1 MTWYPASGQ
10 LALIEL
16 TDEAAANAAPLTGV
30 VVGSGDGSVVIDLG
44 ASPRPEPS
52 PCDVVVSFF
61 TPEALYRVI
70 GVATERAQSPGLV
83 DLEPRDIERVQR
95 RAVPRVK
102 LTLPVALSAFDQ
114 DGDFS
119 TVTGE
124 TLDLGSGGCRVVTN
138 RPFVRGV
145 DPTVSI
151 TMPEGA
157 PVVVLAEVLERTAP
171 DSGDL
176 TEYRLRFLTVDDDD
190 LVRLKALVASS
201 G

>member
-16 TDEAAANAAPLTGV
+16 TDESAPDTPLTGV
-30 VVGSGDGSVVIDLG
+30 VVGNGDGSVVIDLG
-44 ASPRPEPS
+44 ASPRPETS

-61 TPEALYRVI
+61 TPDALYRVI
-70 GVATERAQSPGLV
+70 GVATERPQSPGLV
-83 DLEPRDIERVQR
+83 DLEPREVERVQR

-102 LTLPVALSAFDQ
+102 ATLPVALSAFDQ
-114 DGDFS
+114 NGDFS
-119 TVTGE
+119 SVTGE
-124 TLDLGSGGCRVVTN
+124 TTDLGGGGCRVVTS

-151 TMPEGA
+151 TMAEGP
-157 PVVVLAEVLERTAP
+157 PVVVLAEVLERMS
-171 DSGDL
+171 DDKQ

-190 LVRLKALVASS
+190 LVRLKALVASAV
-201 G
+201 

>member
-16 TDEAAANAAPLTGV
+16 ADESAGDTALTGV
-30 VVGSGDGSVVIDLG
+30 VVGNGDGSVVIDLG
-44 ASPRPEPS
+44 ASPRPDTS

-61 TPEALYRVI
+61 TPDALYRVS
-70 GVATERAQSPGLV
+70 GVATERPQSPGLV

-102 LTLPVALSAFDQ
+102 LALPVALSAFDQ

-119 TVTGE
+119 SVTGE
-124 TLDLGSGGCRVVTN
+124 TVDVGGGGCRVLTT
-138 RPFVRGV
+138 RQFVRGV

-151 TMPEGA
+151 TMPEGP
-157 PVVVLAEVLERTAP
+157 PVVVLAEVLERVA
-171 DSGDL
+171 DDDGEHI
-176 TEYRLRFLTVDDDD
+176 EYRLRFLTVDDDD
-190 LVRLKALVASS
+190 LVRLKALVASR